1 MATFRTLCHAALN
14 ERGTSGTCEGSAVA
28 DVESEP
34 TFRTLDRL
42 LPLRQD
48 KSLQFDFQKIN
59 SLIALL
65 KDYWKRV
72 LSY

>member
-14 ERGTSGTCEGSAVA
+14 ERGASGTCEGSAVA
-28 DVESEP
+28 DVESKP
-34 TFRTLDRL
+34 TFGTVDWL

-48 KSLQFDFQKIN
+48 KSLQFDFQKKD
-59 SLIALL
+59 SFIALL